1 MLATTS
7 SRDNWERLVAAVLKR
22 DQIWQLCH
30 QDSATTVVSSDLSRS
45 SSYNSRLRPTSI
57 NDSVIQVRKNASGT
71 ITRKLLSAL
80 PWIRKPK
87 DDYEY
92 LVSAERFPLRTLLAA
107 THNFSS
113 KNIIGRGGHSTV
125 YKGQLA
131 DGTLVAVK
139 RYEQPVIGEEF
150 EIITK
155 VSHRNIVHLLGF
167 CITQKEQLLVFPYMA
182 NGSVASCL
190 RGERDG
196 EHGADKEERGGSFD
210 IWGLSV
216 ACGCFGEGRKS
227 DGCGSTVRDGGGPW
241 RWGQSGGELEAD
253 MEERGGRTAGG
264 KPDPKTI
271 GGRDWGII
279 HCDIKA
285 ANILLDED
293 LKAFVADFTLA
304 KLMDCNHD
312 DGIVKG
318 TIGHIAPEYLSTGKC
333 SQKADV
339 FGYGVFLLELIT
351 GKKSYDPSR
360 AANGEDVMLLDWV
373 KKYWEERNLKVMVDG
388 DLLNGNFV
396 AEHVEKLLQLALIC
410 THSDPERR
418 PMMPEVLRMLEGDD
432 LSEWWDEWRQ
442 YDFKFE
448 FQIQY
453 DFKETTEWIILD
465 STSNIRPQELSG
477 PR

>member
-45 SSYNSRLRPTSI
+45 SSYNSRFRPTSI

-71 ITRKLLSAL
+71 ITQKLLSAL

-92 LVSAERFPLRTLLAA
+92 LVSAERFLLRTLLAA

-150 EIITK
+150 EIMTN

-167 CITQKEQLLVFPYMA
+167 CITQKEQLLVYPYMA

-190 RGERDG
+190 RERFKTQPPLNWQMRTG
-196 EHGADKEERGGSFD
+196 IASEVARGLVYLHHEC
-210 IWGLSV
+210 I
-216 ACGCFGEGRKS
+216 R
-227 DGCGSTVRDGGGPW
+227 
-241 RWGQSGGELEAD
+241 
-253 MEERGGRTAGG
+253 
-264 KPDPKTI
+264 
-271 GGRDWGII
+271 GII
-279 HCDIKA
+279 HCNIKA

-293 LKAFVADFTLA
+293 LKALVDNFTLA
-304 KLMDCNHD
+304 KFMDCNHD

-410 THSDPERR
+410 THSDP
-418 PMMPEVLRMLEGDD
+418 
-432 LSEWWDEWRQ
+432 
-442 YDFKFE
+442 
-448 FQIQY
+448 
-453 DFKETTEWIILD
+453 
-465 STSNIRPQELSG
+465 
-477 PR
+477 